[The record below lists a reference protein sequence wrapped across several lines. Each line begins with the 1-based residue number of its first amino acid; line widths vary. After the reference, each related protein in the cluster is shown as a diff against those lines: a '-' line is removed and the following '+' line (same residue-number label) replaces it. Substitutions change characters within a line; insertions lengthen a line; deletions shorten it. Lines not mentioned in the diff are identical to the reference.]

1 VPFVSQPGQ
10 PVDVGFEDL
19 DPDPFVQF
27 ARWFADAIAVGGLN
41 DPSAMAIATIGPTG
55 PSVRMV
61 LLRRFDETGFRF
73 FTNYESDKGRD
84 LLADP
89 RAAAVI
95 HWDPVRRQVRI
106 QGRVE
111 VAAAAESDDYWDSR
125 PRGSQLAAVAS
136 DQSRP
141 IESRAELEARYA
153 ATEARYE
160 GRDVERPSNWGGFR
174 LVPDRIEFWQSRIN
188 RLHDRI
194 RYERNPD
201 GSWSRR
207 RLMP

>member
-1 VPFVSQPGQ
+1 MSEPEIPLDG
-10 PVDVGFEDL
+10 GFEDL

-27 ARWFADAIAVGGLN
+27 ARWYADAIAAGGLN
-41 DPSAMAIATIGPTG
+41 DPAAMAIATNGLAG

-111 VAAAAESDDYWDSR
+111 PTTLADSDEYHDSR
-125 PRGSQLAAVAS
+125 PRGSQIAAWAS

-141 IESRAELEARYA
+141 IANRTELEARYA
-153 ATEARYE
+153 AAEARFE
-160 GRDVERPSNWGGFR
+160 GREVPRPPYWGGFR

-194 RYERNPD
+194 RYERESD
-201 GSWSRR
+201 GSWSRQ

>member
-1 VPFVSQPGQ
+1 MSEPGT
-10 PVDVGFEDL
+10 PLDGGFEDL

-27 ARWFADAIAVGGLN
+27 ARWYADAIAAGGLN
-41 DPSAMAIATIGPTG
+41 DPAAMAIATNGPAG

-106 QGRVE
+106 EGHVE
-111 VAAAAESDDYWDSR
+111 PTTVAESEEYHESR
-125 PRGSQLAAVAS
+125 PRGSQIAAWAS

-141 IESRAELEARYA
+141 IASRIELEARYA
-153 ATEARYE
+153 AAEARFE
-160 GRDVERPSNWGGFR
+160 GRDVPRPPYWGGFR

-194 RYERNPD
+194 RYERGSD
-201 GSWSRR
+201 GSWSRQ

>member
-1 VPFVSQPGQ
+1 MSGQ
-10 PVDVGFEDL
+10 EAPVDAGFEDL

-27 ARWFADAIAVGGLN
+27 ARWFADALAAGGLN
-41 DPSAMAIATIGPTG
+41 DPSAMGIATIGPAG

-61 LLRRFDETGFRF
+61 LLRRFDEAGFCF

-95 HWDPVRRQVRI
+95 HWDPIRRQVRI

-111 VAAAAESDDYWDSR
+111 PTTADESDEYWNSR
-125 PRGSQLAAVAS
+125 PRGSQLAAIAS

-141 IESRAELEARYA
+141 IASRSELEERYA
-153 ATEARYE
+153 ETEARFDDT
-160 GRDVERPSNWGGFR
+160 GVPRPLNWGGFR
-174 LVPDRIEFWQSRIN
+174 LVPDRIEFWESRIN

-194 RYERNPD
+194 RYERGSD
-201 GSWSRR
+201 GSWSRQ

>member
-1 VPFVSQPGQ
+1 MSEPEILLDG
-10 PVDVGFEDL
+10 GFEDL

-27 ARWFADAIAVGGLN
+27 ARWYADAIAAGGLN
-41 DPSAMAIATIGPTG
+41 DPAAMAIATNGPAG

-73 FTNYESDKGRD
+73 FTNYESDKGRE

-111 VAAAAESDDYWDSR
+111 LTTVAESDEYHDSR
-125 PRGSQLAAVAS
+125 PRGSQIAAWAS

-141 IESRAELEARYA
+141 IASRTELEARYA
-153 ATEARYE
+153 AAEARFE
-160 GRDVERPSNWGGFR
+160 GRDVPRPAYWGGFR

-194 RYERNPD
+194 RYERESD
-201 GSWSRR
+201 GSWLRQ